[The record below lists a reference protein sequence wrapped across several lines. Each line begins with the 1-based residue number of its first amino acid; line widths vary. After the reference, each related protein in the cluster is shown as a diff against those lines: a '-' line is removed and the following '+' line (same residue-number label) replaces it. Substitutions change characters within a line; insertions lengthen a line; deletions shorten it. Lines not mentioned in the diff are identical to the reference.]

1 MSSDPKK
8 INSFE
13 KKYEKKN
20 ILSRKTSANAGH
32 YKMLQQLCLHFDLLI
47 SASPCSLTLSKYF
60 LSHGTVYIK
69 MFKQKS
75 ILRPKSDTDRLLQY
89 TPLCIKY
96 RCFIPLWGEL

>member
-13 KKYEKKN
+13 KKYEKKT

-47 SASPCSLTLSKYF
+47 SASPCSLT
-60 LSHGTVYIK
+60 
-69 MFKQKS
+69 
-75 ILRPKSDTDRLLQY
+75 
-89 TPLCIKY
+89 
-96 RCFIPLWGEL
+96 

>member
-32 YKMLQQLCLHFDLLI
+32 YKMLQQLFLHFDLLI
-47 SASPCSLTLSKYF
+47 SASPCSLT
-60 LSHGTVYIK
+60 
-69 MFKQKS
+69 
-75 ILRPKSDTDRLLQY
+75 
-89 TPLCIKY
+89 
-96 RCFIPLWGEL
+96 